1 VLPESSST
9 AERAHAPNL
18 IPIPLVVVVGCTP
31 WFLDRARR
39 AGHRLRVLV
48 RACDAFRLAA
58 TVEALRPDA
67 LLVAEDLYALAPKA
81 FEGMAR
87 EAPLEI
93 VRLSHEDLSPVEME
107 LTLAFALRR
116 A

>member
-1 VLPESSST
+1 VLLESSPQD
-9 AERAHAPNL
+9 EGHLAPNVISL
-18 IPIPLVVVVGCTP
+18 PLVLVVGCTP
-31 WFLDRARR
+31 WFIDRARR

-48 RACDAFRLAA
+48 RSCDPWRLGV
-58 TVEALRPDA
+58 TVQALRA
-67 LLVAEDLYALAPKA
+67 EAVLVAEDLYALAPMA

-87 EAPLEI
+87 DGGVEI